1 MKRAAPFL
9 LLLLALVSYAPA
21 LRNGFVWD
29 DQALILRDPLIRSW
43 RLIGEGFQH
52 YLFTDAA
59 ASDFYQP
66 LQRLSYTFDYAI
78 FFLSPAG
85 YHLVSI
91 LWHGAA
97 AIALFF
103 FAEEFLAVC
112 DWEAGRRAGVA
123 FLAALVWVWHPVQ
136 SSAVVYIAGR
146 ADSMA
151 VAFGFLALFL
161 ASRMGRASGGHRTA
175 FGLAAG
181 VCFLAS
187 ALSKEMGLIFLLI
200 WLIIFFAQRPRS
212 SVFATVGLVATVL
225 AAYLSLR
232 LPAEHL
238 PAPVPPP
245 EPGLVRPIVVARAVA
260 EYAGLLICPLRLHM
274 ERDVETHPSG
284 WDDASL
290 NAAAWR
296 ELQTLVGIL
305 LIVAWGYALWR
316 TQKRPAIF
324 LLLLLALVA
333 YLPVSGLITL
343 NAMVAEH
350 WLYLPSAFLF
360 LVGVIAF
367 DSLGEDS
374 LRRNFVSVCLTIW
387 LLALPVRTFV
397 RTFDWKDQRTFL
409 TRTIEA
415 GGDSAR
421 MWINLGGLELSEG
434 HLDAARKALDRALT
448 KEPDNPLARLNV
460 AAVLIK
466 QGDFPA
472 ARALLKKINDPPDVW
487 ARAEESLAVLE
498 NRETGNVNLMRLR
511 LASRLGPPN
520 WAIEQRYIKALK
532 DLNFPDRAIIELK
545 TCLGVAP
552 YRAES
557 WQVMGELLHHIG
569 RPKEA
574 AIALAEAEANDV
586 HLHDRAAK
594 PLL

>member
-1 MKRAAPFL
+1 
-9 LLLLALVSYAPA
+9 
-21 LRNGFVWD
+21 
-29 DQALILRDPLIRSW
+29 
-43 RLIGEGFQH
+43 
-52 YLFTDAA
+52 
-59 ASDFYQP
+59 
-66 LQRLSYTFDYAI
+66 
-78 FFLSPAG
+78 
-85 YHLVSI
+85 
-91 LWHGAA
+91 
-97 AIALFF
+97 
-103 FAEEFLAVC
+103 
-112 DWEAGRRAGVA
+112 
-123 FLAALVWVWHPVQ
+123 
-136 SSAVVYIAGR
+136 
-146 ADSMA
+146 
-151 VAFGFLALFL
+151 
-161 ASRMGRASGGHRTA
+161 
-175 FGLAAG
+175 
-181 VCFLAS
+181 
-187 ALSKEMGLIFLLI
+187 MGLIFLLI

-245 EPGLVRPIVVARAVA
+245 EPGLVRPIVVARAVPNMP
-260 EYAGLLICPLRLHM
+260 GCSFVPLRLHM

-284 WDDASL
+284 WGRREFKRRRLARIA
-290 NAAAWR
+290 NAR
-296 ELQTLVGIL
+296 RNPSHRRL
-305 LIVAWGYALWR
+305 GYALWR
-316 TQKRPAIF
+316 TRKRPAIF

-333 YLPVSGLITL
+333 YLPVSGLLHI
-343 NAMVAEH
+343 E
-350 WLYLPSAFLF
+350 
-360 LVGVIAF
+360 
-367 DSLGEDS
+367 
-374 LRRNFVSVCLTIW
+374 RNSCGT
-387 LLALPVRTFV
+387 LALFAERIFVLGRGDRFRFVGRGFAPPQFRKCLPHYLVARPCRVRTFV

-434 HLDAARKALDRALT
+434 HLDAARKALDRALA
-448 KEPDNPLARLNV
+448 KEPENPLARLNL

-557 WQVMGELLHHIG
+557 WQVMASSCTISDARKRQRLLWPRRRQMMCTCMIG
-569 RPKEA
+569 RRSPCFERP
-574 AIALAEAEANDV
+574 AERSYIQSAGASRSSLDDV
-586 HLHDRAAK
+586 QEQSSRDESTPGDRDWS
-594 PLL
+594 PDGCT